1 MRVTVK
7 KLGDSA
13 SIPIPREIMEAANL
27 SVDTEVDVSEQN
39 GRVIIELP
47 RDQDLDLDE
56 MVCRIKPENLHDEID
71 FGAPVG
77 RELL

>member
-7 KLGDSA
+7 KMGDSA
-13 SIPIPREIMEAANL
+13 SIPIPAEIMKAANL

-39 GRVIIELP
+39 GRVIVELVGGG
-47 RDQDLDLDE
+47 DLSLDE
-56 MVCRIKPENLHDEID
+56 MIARITPDNRHDEVD
-71 FGAPVG
+71 FGASVG

>member
-7 KLGDSA
+7 KMGDSA
-13 SIPIPREIMEAANL
+13 SIPIPAEIMEAANL
-27 SVDTEVDVSEQN
+27 SVDTEVDVRAQN
-39 GRVIIELP
+39 GRVIVELVGEG
-47 RDQDLDLDE
+47 DLSLDE
-56 MVCRIKPENLHDEID
+56 MIARITPDNRHDEVD